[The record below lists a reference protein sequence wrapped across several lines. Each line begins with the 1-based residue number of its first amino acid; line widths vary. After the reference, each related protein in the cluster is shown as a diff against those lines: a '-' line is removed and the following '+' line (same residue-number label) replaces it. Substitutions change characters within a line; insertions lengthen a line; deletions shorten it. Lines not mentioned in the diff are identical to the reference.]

1 MKKDEYSFLELF
13 GNIDDEYIVQALQPW
28 KRQTRRYMVYH
39 IGRKAVCLAI
49 IVMLGLCLAFH
60 DQVYAAVSRFTT
72 MIAEILQ
79 ISNDLEPYTDVI
91 NTTQEK
97 DGISITLNEVILT
110 NNSLLVSVNL
120 DAETEYDGIGIS
132 VGESIKING
141 REYACDSSRVYQ
153 KQNLEEKKHQYVVEW
168 IYDEGVPLTKKAD
181 IELGIVVHKQIEDMD
196 GETFTFAFSAS
207 KEELQKNTVHLNL
220 NQVISLSEGEAVI
233 RDFSINNVT
242 SSLKLE
248 SDKFYPEEK
257 QYYVEITDMQGDKY
271 RYSLVKKDD
280 KLFTFQ
286 NDEDIPSSNS
296 EWLDGQ
302 IFSLSYAYDAEHKDS
317 MDFGI
322 IGSGESEIFKVDFA
336 EMQPVGQKFRI
347 KLKE

>member
-13 GNIDDEYIVQALQPW
+13 GNIDDEYINTALQPW
-28 KRQTRRYMVYH
+28 RGQEKRYVVYH
-39 IGRKAVCLAI
+39 IGRKVACIAI
-49 IVMLGLCLAFH
+49 IVMLGFCLTFH
-60 DQVYAAVSRFTT
+60 SQVSAAISKFST

-110 NNSLLVSVNL
+110 ENSLLVSVNL
-120 DAETEYDGIGIS
+120 NDKEEYSGVGIS
-132 VGESIKING
+132 AGENIKING
-141 REYACDSSRVYQ
+141 SEYECDSSRVYQ
-153 KQNLEEKKHQYVVEW
+153 KQTLEGKDKQYVIEW
-168 IYDEGVPLTKKAD
+168 IYDDAVPLTKKAD
-181 IELGIVVHKQIEDMD
+181 IELGIVVHKQMEDIE

-207 KEELQKNTVHLNL
+207 KEELQKNTVNL
-220 NQVISLSEGEAVI
+220 QLDQKISLNGDEAVI
-233 RDFSINNVT
+233 KEFSINNVT
-242 SSLKLE
+242 SSLELE

-271 RYSLVKKDD
+271 RYSLVKRED

-286 NDEDIPSSNS
+286 NDGDIPSLDN
-296 EWLDGQ
+296 EWLEGQ
-302 IFSLSYAYDAEHKDS
+302 IFTLPYAYDVENKDS
-317 MDFGI
+317 IDIETM
-322 IGSGESEIFKVDFA
+322 GSEESEIFRVDSA